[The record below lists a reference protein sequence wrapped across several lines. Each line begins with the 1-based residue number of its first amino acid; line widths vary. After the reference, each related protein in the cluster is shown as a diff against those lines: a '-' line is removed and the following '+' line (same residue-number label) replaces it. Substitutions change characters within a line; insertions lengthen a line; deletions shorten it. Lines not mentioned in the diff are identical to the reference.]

1 MHAGNW
7 QTIALILLFSVF
19 YLARILRKTARSQLD
34 LYDLVM
40 LSTVAIIPVF
50 FAIFPD
56 VAYFITRL
64 TGVAFPFVILFG
76 VLLAILFL
84 LIHRLTG
91 KLHALER
98 DSRLLVQELSILRQE
113 TQKSKTQKP
122 VHQAETE

>member
-7 QTIALILLFSVF
+7 QTIVLILLFAVF

-40 LSTVAIIPVF
+40 LSSVAIIPVI
-50 FAIFPD
+50 FAVFPSA
-56 VAYFITRL
+56 AYAITRL

-76 VLLAILFL
+76 VLLAVLFL

-91 KLHALER
+91 KLHTLER

-113 TQKSKTQKP
+113 TQKPSSR
-122 VHQAETE
+122 AETE